1 MLLSSILRSINSDYV
16 QDKTATTL
24 KDIVKLEV
32 SDDTAV
38 GPQYGIAKLFLK
50 QQVRNFFVKGI
61 VSQVF
66 MRTFKLS
73 VSSMI
78 HIGIL

>member
-50 QQVRNFFVKGI
+50 QQVRNFLVFKG
-61 VSQVF
+61 
-66 MRTFKLS
+66 LS
-73 VSSMI
+73 AKFYENF
-78 HIGIL
+78 

>member
-1 MLLSSILRSINSDYV
+1 MTKLYPQIYQLWLYV
-16 QDKTATTL
+16 QDRTVTTL

-50 QQVRNFFVKGI
+50 QQVRHFLVKGI
-61 VSQVF
+61 VGKVLWENL
-66 MRTFKLS
+66 KLS
-73 VSSMI
+73 VSAMI
-78 HIGIL
+78 HNGIV

>member
-61 VSQVF
+61 VSQV
-66 MRTFKLS
+66 L
-73 VSSMI
+73 
-78 HIGIL
+78 

>member
-16 QDKTATTL
+16 QDRTATTL

-61 VSQVF
+61 VSQV
-66 MRTFKLS
+66 LWE
-73 VSSMI
+73 
-78 HIGIL
+78 LLN